1 MKLPLNPTDL
11 DSLALNTFE
20 TSVEGVN
27 GNLKAQLEKVQN
39 AIMSVKDLISDVEG
53 NINEQMN
60 LDDILKSIDDFWMKA
75 ENESELLI
83 QRLHDQFDPL
93 ADGLPILVKPM
104 SVVLYSVGGFFLL
117 MVVIAFLMG
126 ARMLYRAFRDRL
138 YNDPDIILVGE

>member
-126 ARMLYRAFRDRL
+126 ARLLYRAFRDRL